1 MTYKQTVDYLYSK
14 LPLFSRVGSI
24 AYKEDITNTVLLC
37 KSLDDPHLKFRTI
50 HIAGTNGKGSTS
62 HMLAAVLQN
71 AGYKTGL
78 YTSPHLKDFRE
89 RIRINGEM
97 ISEAFIVEFVD
108 RSRKISEEI
117 QPSFFELTVAMA
129 FDLFAR
135 EKIDI
140 AVIETG
146 LGGRLDST
154 NIITPVLSII
164 TNIGYDHQNILGNSL
179 EEIATE
185 KAGII
190 KKNIPVVIGETTAS
204 TKVIFLEKSKLENSP
219 IVFSEDHFEVIK
231 TVYRP
236 FSLHIQIK
244 EVNTSNTLAYDLD
257 LNGIYQQKNLATVLT
272 SITEL
277 NKLGFN
283 IQDANARL
291 ALSQVKKLTGLRGR
305 WDVIQD
311 NPHVILDVAHNE
323 DGIRQ
328 VLHQLSILEYD
339 ALHIVIGMVRDK
351 DQGRILSMMPVN
363 AKYYFTNA
371 GIPRALPADEL
382 MKMAA
387 AFKLEGDHYS
397 NVNLALDAAKK
408 VANNKD
414 LILVCGSVFVVGEV
428 NN

>member
-1 MTYKQTVDYLYSK
+1 
-14 LPLFSRVGSI
+14 
-24 AYKEDITNTVLLC
+24 NT
-37 KSLDDPHLKFRTI
+37 H
-50 HIAGTNGKGSTS
+50 
-62 HMLAAVLQN
+62 
-71 AGYKTGL
+71 
-78 YTSPHLKDFRE
+78 
-89 RIRINGEM
+89 
-97 ISEAFIVEFVD
+97 
-108 RSRKISEEI
+108 
-117 QPSFFELTVAMA
+117 
-129 FDLFAR
+129 
-135 EKIDI
+135 
-140 AVIETG
+140 
-146 LGGRLDST
+146 
-154 NIITPVLSII
+154 
-164 TNIGYDHQNILGNSL
+164 
-179 EEIATE
+179 
-185 KAGII
+185 
-190 KKNIPVVIGETTAS
+190 
-204 TKVIFLEKSKLENSP
+204 
-219 IVFSEDHFEVIK
+219 
-231 TVYRP
+231 
-236 FSLHIQIK
+236 
-244 EVNTSNTLAYDLD
+244 AYDLD

-291 ALSQVKKLTGLRGR
+291 ALSQVKKLTGLHGR

-339 ALHIVIGMVRDK
+339 VLHIVIGMVRDK